1 MRTTS
6 VRWFRFGALL
16 AMSWFAVACIA
27 ATGIDERSESAGDHE
42 REAGEHGESAAG
54 EGDEGEESGVY
65 IGVDDT
71 WDTVRLG
78 ARLIL
83 KFDAASNAFVGTV
96 ENTTNAP
103 LCGVRV
109 EVHLDSGT
117 ELEATPTTDLQK
129 GEQVDVRLPTRGQ
142 TFTSWTAHPEVDGC
156 QASS

>member
-16 AMSWFAVACIA
+16 AMSWFAVACVV

-71 WDTVRLG
+71 WDTVRKG

-83 KFDAASNAFVGTV
+83 RFDPDADAFVGTV
-96 ENTTNAP
+96 QNTTNAP

-109 EVHLDSGT
+109 EVHLRNGP
-117 ELEATPTTDLQK
+117 ELGPTTPVDLQN
-129 GEQVDVRLPTRGQ
+129 GETAELSLPVGGER
-142 TFTSWTAHPEVDGC
+142 FTSWTAHPELDTCG
-156 QASS
+156 AAP